1 MRSALRFLPVVIL
14 AQTVGISAANAAAF
28 ELREFSA
35 TAMGTAYAGAAAN
48 ASDPGSLFYNPATLG
63 GVSDF
68 DVSFNGTG
76 LLLNSKGNFSGT
88 TFVGTPTGGNGHPSD
103 FIGSAFLPSVAL
115 RYRLNDQW
123 AVGFTA
129 TVPFGE
135 TTHYPARWA
144 GRYYAQTTNLTDYN
158 FTPMVSYQP
167 TSTLTLSGGLQ
178 VDYVHAYLSQAI
190 DLGSIG
196 AALAFPG
203 AVPGGDDGRAA
214 LRGND
219 WQVGYV
225 LGTLWQA
232 TPDLS
237 LGVSYRSE
245 MRQNIKGYELFNYD
259 TAGIGSALNGL
270 TGALADS
277 RGNAR
282 VPLPEEITG
291 GARYNFGNGWSA
303 LAGVEYTGWGDFHKL
318 LASTANPANPSNLT
332 VTNWRS
338 TWFGSLGAEYRPD
351 DRWTFRAG
359 TAYDEAAVPKANVEP
374 RIPDADRYWLALGL
388 GYRWND
394 HTDIN
399 LAYDHLFTPHST
411 VRQDVVE
418 PGNAL
423 RGSLDGVSM
432 TDANL
437 VGLQFVYHE

>member
-1 MRSALRFLPVVIL
+1 MRRFLRFLPAAIL
-14 AQTVGISAANAAAF
+14 AQGVGISAANAAAF

-48 ASDPGSLFYNPATLG
+48 ASDPGSLFYNPATLS
-63 GVSDF
+63 GVEDF
-68 DVSFNGTG
+68 DASLNGAG
-76 LLLNSKGNFSGT
+76 LLLNSKGDFAGT
-88 TFVGTPTGGNGHPSD
+88 TALGTPTGGNGHPKS
-103 FIGSAFLPSVAL
+103 FVGNAFLPSAAL
-115 RYRLNDQW
+115 RYRINDQW
-123 AVGFTA
+123 AVGLTA

-135 TTHYPARWA
+135 TTHYPATWT

-158 FTPMVSYQP
+158 VTPMVSYQP
-167 TSTLTLSGGLQ
+167 IPTLTLAGGVQ
-178 VDYVHAYLSQAI
+178 IDYVHAYLSQAL
-190 DLGSIG
+190 DLGTIG
-196 AALAFPG
+196 TEVGLPG
-203 AVPGGDDGRAA
+203 ATPGGNDGRAA

-232 TPDLS
+232 TPNLS

-259 TAGIGSALNGL
+259 SAGIGATINGL

-291 GARYNFGNGWSA
+291 GARYDFGNGLSA
-303 LAGVEYTGWGDFHKL
+303 LAGVEYTGWGAFHQL
-318 LASTANPANPSNLT
+318 VASTTNPANPDNLT

-374 RIPDADRYWLALGL
+374 RIPDADRYWLALGV
-388 GYRWND
+388 GYRRND
-394 HTDIN
+394 HTDVN
-399 LAYDHLFTPHST
+399 VGYDHLFTPHST
-411 VRQDVVE
+411 VRQSGAE

-423 RGSLDGVSM
+423 RGGLDCVST

-437 VGLQFVYHE
+437 VGLQIVYHD